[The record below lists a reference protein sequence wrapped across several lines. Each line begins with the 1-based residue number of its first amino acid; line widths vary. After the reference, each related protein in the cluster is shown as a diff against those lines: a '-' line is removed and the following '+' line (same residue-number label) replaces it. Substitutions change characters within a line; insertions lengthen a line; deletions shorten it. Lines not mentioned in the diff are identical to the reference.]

1 MREKHV
7 LAIDIPT
14 VPSIHELVYKPISY
28 IVVHRYSPL
37 ILHVHQVMCVEFRD
51 PTGGPAF
58 GAPERT
64 LSTFASLELET
75 PEAEIRAPSPSLSQH
90 LAASYP
96 LAALT

>member
-1 MREKHV
+1 
-7 LAIDIPT
+7 
-14 VPSIHELVYKPISY
+14 
-28 IVVHRYSPL
+28 
-37 ILHVHQVMCVEFRD
+37 MCVEFRD
-51 PTGGPAF
+51 RAPGGPTF

-64 LSTFASLELET
+64 LSTVASLELET